1 MKVKHK
7 VTGRV
12 HEVSDDYF
20 SKYEDKLQVLEEVV
34 ETNPKPK
41 TTKKKTKIVTDEAPA
56 LPQSDPDF

>member
-7 VTGRV
+7 VSGKV

-20 SKYEDKLQVLEEVV
+20 SKYEDKLQVLEEV
-34 ETNPKPK
+34 EKPKPK
-41 TTKKKTKIVTDEAPA
+41 PKKKTKIVTDDAPA